1 MKIDVEKL
9 RAEIPATEEYT
20 YLNHAVV
27 SPLPRRVS
35 ETVARFVADRGWGSK
50 FRSKWQELDEKF
62 RQAAARLIHAEAEE
76 IAFVHSTA
84 EGLNAVARSLPL
96 AAGDNV
102 VLCDVEYP
110 ANVYPW
116 MNLASKGVETRIIP
130 HREGGL
136 AVEDLEAAVDD
147 LTRVVTVSSVEF
159 LTGFHNDLAHIGAL
173 CRERGIYFVV
183 DAIQSLGMI
192 PMDVRSYGIDFLAAG
207 GYKWLMGPLGAGLF
221 YVRREL
227 IEQLRPAYVGAGSV
241 VGGES
246 FLDYDLTL
254 RPDAARFELGTVN
267 RAGMAGLLVA
277 MEFLMDV
284 GIEAIAARTR
294 HLTEVLIA
302 DLQRR
307 GYEIA
312 SCLRSEH
319 RSAIVS
325 FVVPDPQTACATLH
339 EQGVIVAL
347 REGYIRVAPHFY
359 NTEAE
364 VLRVGEVL
372 GNAR

>member
-9 RAEIPATEEYT
+9 RAEIPATEEYA

-35 ETVARFVADRGWGSK
+35 EAVARFVADRGLEPR
-50 FRSKWQELDEKF
+50 FYTRWQELEDMF
-62 RQAAARLIHAEAEE
+62 RQAAARLIHAEPEE
-76 IAFVHSTA
+76 ITFVHSTA
-84 EGLNAVARSLPL
+84 EGLNAVAQSLPL

-136 AVEDLEAAVDD
+136 SIEDLEEAVDD
-147 LTRVVTVSSVEF
+147 HTRVVTVSSVEF
-159 LTGFHNDLAHIGAL
+159 LTGFHNDLARIGTL
-173 CRERGIYFVV
+173 CRERGIYFAV

-192 PMDVRSYGIDFLAAG
+192 PMDVRAYGIDFLAAG
-207 GYKWLMGPLGAGLF
+207 GYKWLMGPLGTGLL
-221 YVRREL
+221 YVRQEL
-227 IEQLRPAYVGAGSV
+227 IEQLRPVYVGASSV
-241 VGGES
+241 VGGKG
-246 FLDYDLTL
+246 FLDYDLTFQ
-254 RPDAARFELGTVN
+254 PDATRFKLGTIN
-267 RAGMAGLLVA
+267 KAGMAGLLVA
-277 MEFLMDV
+277 TEFLMAV
-284 GIEAIAARTR
+284 GIEAIEARTR
-294 HLTEVLIA
+294 HLTDVLIA

-312 SCLRSEH
+312 SCLRPER

-339 EQGVIVAL
+339 EQGVIVAP

-364 VLRVGEVL
+364 VLRVGDVL
-372 GNAR
+372 GDAR